1 MANVDV
7 YTHEKGVG
15 RLQKENVAHHY
26 SYDLNAKYALSL
38 TMPIRLETYTYEG
51 LHPFFQVNMPEV
63 DYDPIMNDSKKW
75 IMQIRNWKTALNR
88 FMVTFEDPLKDYV

>member
-1 MANVDV
+1 
-7 YTHEKGVG
+7 
-15 RLQKENVAHHY
+15 
-26 SYDLNAKYALSL
+26 
-38 TMPIRLETYTYEG
+38 
-51 LHPFFQVNMPEV
+51 MPEV